1 MGFPEQD
8 QTRDFTASWQ
18 IQADRLIGVRFAQSE
33 QSLFIGGSFG
43 WIDQKISRS
52 LQQIAALKQ
61 RLVGETLIRWTFN
74 TGLKSA
80 QNRRW
85 LSGGTDA
92 QQSEMIDGQIQSQ
105 RSTSREL

>member
-8 QTRDFTASWQ
+8 QTRDFTASWK

-33 QSLFIGGSFG
+33 QSFLIGGTFG
-43 WIDQKISRS
+43 WIDQQISRS

-61 RLVGETLIRWTFN
+61 HLVGKSLIRWTFN

-80 QNRRW
+80 QNRSW

>member
-1 MGFPEQD
+1 MGLPEKN
-8 QTRDFTASWQ
+8 QTCDFSVSRQ
-18 IQADRLIGVRFAQSE
+18 IQANRLIGMRFAQSE
-33 QSLFIGGSFG
+33 QSLLIGGTFG
-43 WIDQKISRS
+43 WIDQQISRS

-61 RLVGETLIRWTFN
+61 GLMGKALIRWTFN

-80 QNRRW
+80 QNRRRI
-85 LSGGTDA
+85 SGGTDA